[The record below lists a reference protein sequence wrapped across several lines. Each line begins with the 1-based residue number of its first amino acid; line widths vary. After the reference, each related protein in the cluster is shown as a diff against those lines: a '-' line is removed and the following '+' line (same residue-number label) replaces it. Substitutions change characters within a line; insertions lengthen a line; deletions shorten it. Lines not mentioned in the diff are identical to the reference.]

1 MIDTTEILLAINSI
15 RKVEKKKPSKSN
27 ICQYLKKDKKPK
39 ELEYETFDQLI
50 ENLQLS
56 GTIVTKTD
64 LDSFYISNDNVII
77 ERFDD
82 ILLGNISSNNKMKS
96 WKITIKITFKKK
108 QFETPKRF
116 SFKKSDTTNEN
127 EIYMTQSR
135 YEVLSDSD
143 ENDTNGCNY
152 DNKK

>member
-56 GTIVTKTD
+56 GTIFTKTD
-64 LDSFYISNDNVII
+64 PDSFYISNDNVII

-96 WKITIKITFKKK
+96 WKMTIKITFKKNNLK
-108 QFETPKRF
+108 LPK
-116 SFKKSDTTNEN
+116 
-127 EIYMTQSR
+127 
-135 YEVLSDSD
+135 DSHLKIAIQL
-143 ENDTNGCNY
+143 TKMKY
-152 DNKK
+152 I